1 MVGEAAATPGAHV
14 LRRQARRISGWAV
27 VLSCALHGGLGALWW
42 SDRLAPTSA
51 REAEPALI
59 VMVLPAKHSAPA
71 FPSGRTPA
79 LAPATAPGSAPAPTQ
94 ASESAAVPV
103 PRSGRAA
110 LPSAR
115 PPSATPSVPSK
126 GAQQSS
132 AVAPPHD
139 FRWREADAE
148 AVGLPRARGEPVFRL
163 APKAR
168 EQPSALAQGIVQ
180 AARPSGKDAH
190 AGGGLL
196 ALPMLLA
203 DTLTDR
209 GCKW

>member
-1 MVGEAAATPGAHV
+1 MVGEAAATRRAHAP
-14 LRRQARRISGWAV
+14 RRQARRVSGWAV
-27 VLSCALHGGLGALWW
+27 VLSCALHGGVGALWW
-42 SDRLAPTSA
+42 FDRNAPTSA

-59 VMVLPAKHSAPA
+59 VVVLPAKHSA
-71 FPSGRTPA
+71 
-79 LAPATAPGSAPAPTQ
+79 SAPVSP
-94 ASESAAVPV
+94 SV
-103 PRSGRAA
+103 PRSARAA
-110 LPSAR
+110 LPSGSQ
-115 PPSATPSVPSK
+115 PSATASVTSK
-126 GAQQSS
+126 GAHPPS
-132 AVAPPHD
+132 AVAPQPD

-168 EQPSALAQGIVQ
+168 EEPSALAQGIAK
-180 AARPSGKDAH
+180 AARPSCKDAH
-190 AGGGLL
+190 SAGGLL